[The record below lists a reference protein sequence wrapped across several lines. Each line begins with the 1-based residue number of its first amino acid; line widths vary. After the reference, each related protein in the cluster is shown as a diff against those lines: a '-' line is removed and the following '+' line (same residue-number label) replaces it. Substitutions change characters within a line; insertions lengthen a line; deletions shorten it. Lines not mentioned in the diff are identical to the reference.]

1 MEGGVVPVCRLI
13 GLLAI
18 VGTCIGTHARSEDR
32 ECTRYLPEIART
44 VRVRCGGDEVPDPA
58 VPASPEAAVPPP
70 RSGSGALR
78 GLTLAKL
85 TPALRQ
91 KYNVDASVD
100 GVIVTGVDAQS
111 VAADRVMPGDV
122 IMQTNQG
129 VVATPDDVVRNLDIA
144 AKDGRKAILLL
155 LKKASGELRFVAL
168 PLG

>member
-1 MEGGVVPVCRLI
+1 MPVWRLI

-18 VGTCIGTHARSEDR
+18 VWTCIGTHARSEDR
-32 ECTRYLPEIART
+32 ECTRYLPEIGRT
-44 VRVRCGGDEVPDPA
+44 VRVHCGGDEVPDPA
-58 VPASPEAAVPPP
+58 VPASPEATVPPP
-70 RSGSGALR
+70 RSGSVALR

-91 KYNVDASVD
+91 KYSVDASVD

-144 AKDGRKAILLL
+144 AKGGRKAILLL

>member
-1 MEGGVVPVCRLI
+1 V
-13 GLLAI
+13 
-18 VGTCIGTHARSEDR
+18 
-32 ECTRYLPEIART
+32 
-44 VRVRCGGDEVPDPA
+44 
-58 VPASPEAAVPPP
+58 
-70 RSGSGALR
+70 ALR

-91 KYNVDASVD
+91 KYNVDANVD

-111 VAADRVMPGDV
+111 VAAERVMPGDV

-129 VVATPDDVVRNLDIA
+129 VVAAPDDVVRNLDRA
-144 AKDGRKAILLL
+144 AKDGRKTILLL

>member
-1 MEGGVVPVCRLI
+1 MPVCRLI
-13 GLLAI
+13 GLLTI

-32 ECTRYLPEIART
+32 ECTRYLPEIGRT
-44 VRVRCGGDEVPDPA
+44 VRVRCEVPDPA
-58 VPASPEAAVPPP
+58 VPAPPEATVPPP
-70 RSGSGALR
+70 RSSSLALR

-91 KYNVDASVD
+91 KYNVDANVD

-111 VAADRVMPGDV
+111 VAAERVMPGDV

-129 VVATPDDVVRNLDIA
+129 VVAAPDDVVRNLDRA
-144 AKDGRKAILLL
+144 AKDGRKTILLL

>member
-1 MEGGVVPVCRLI
+1 MPVCRLI

-18 VGTCIGTHARSEDR
+18 VGTCIGTHVRSEDR
-32 ECTRYLPEIART
+32 ECTRYLPEIGRT
-44 VRVRCGGDEVPDPA
+44 VHVRCGGDGVPDPA
-58 VPASPEAAVPPP
+58 VPAPPEATVPPP
-70 RSGSGALR
+70 RPGSGALR

-91 KYNVDASVD
+91 KYNVDASID

-129 VVATPDDVVRNLDIA
+129 VVATPDDVVRNLDSA

>member
-1 MEGGVVPVCRLI
+1 MSVCRLI

-32 ECTRYLPEIART
+32 ECTRYLPEIGRT
-44 VRVRCGGDEVPDPA
+44 VRVRCGDDAVPDPA
-58 VPASPEAAVPPP
+58 VPASPEATTP
-70 RSGSGALR
+70 RSGSVALR

-100 GVIVTGVDAQS
+100 GVIVTEVDAQS
-111 VAADRVMPGDV
+111 VAAERVMPGDV

-129 VVATPDDVVRNLDIA
+129 VVAAPDDVVRNLDSA
-144 AKDGRKAILLL
+144 AKDGRKTILLL
-155 LKKASGELRFVAL
+155 LKRASGELRFVAL

>member
-1 MEGGVVPVCRLI
+1 MSVCRLI

-32 ECTRYLPEIART
+32 ECTRYLPEIGRT
-44 VRVRCGGDEVPDPA
+44 VRVHCDGDAVPDPT
-58 VPASPEAAVPPP
+58 VPASPEATVPPP
-70 RSGSGALR
+70 RSGSVALR

-85 TPALRQ
+85 TPALRR

-111 VAADRVMPGDV
+111 AAAERVVPGDV
-122 IMQTNQG
+122 IIQTNQA
-129 VVATPDDVVRNLDIA
+129 VVAAPDDVVRNLESA
-144 AKDGRKAILLL
+144 AKDGRRAILLL